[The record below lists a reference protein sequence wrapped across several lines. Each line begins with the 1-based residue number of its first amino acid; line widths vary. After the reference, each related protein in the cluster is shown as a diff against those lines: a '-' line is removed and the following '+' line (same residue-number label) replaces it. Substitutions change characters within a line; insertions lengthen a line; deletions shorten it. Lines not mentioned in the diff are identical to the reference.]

1 MIFLILTQ
9 IQDIEEQ
16 IEIDLLS
23 EIDKI
28 QKPFYNI
35 DDSLYKNRKFEII
48 LRQYKNPKNEKE
60 EFILA
65 EAYYYQ
71 KNYKKADEIYSKII
85 RISNDSS
92 IINLSKNAKLWIF
105 YHLGLY
111 NNVIENNNQDSLL
124 LALANI
130 KLKNFSSAYNISKNF
145 KSDTFLFISG
155 FCAYLLKSYDIAIRH
170 FQDLYETYPNSSF
183 TPYGIYRIGMIYYR
197 TEFYDKAINYFSIL
211 AKNYQDFKKYIRN
224 AIYLNAYSYYKLSNY
239 EKSYEWL
246 LVLIKN
252 YPNDEETK
260 LAKNLL
266 KEIYILRPEIFDS
279 TYEYYD
285 YLKAY
290 KLYRENKCN
299 SAIEIYKVFLNS
311 KQKTI
316 LFFFKT
322 AIGDAFLN
330 DSYLEIG
337 NCYNQIQDYKN
348 AIESYKKCKL
358 DECKYN
364 LAINLY
370 LSGEYSQ
377 SINQLEK
384 LLKDKNFIS
393 KIPEIYYY
401 IGLNYLR
408 MNKKKVA
415 NEYLTKAKNL
425 YLESGNY
432 EKAKEINNLI
442 GN

>member
-1 MIFLILTQ
+1 MIFLLIAQ
-9 IQDIEEQ
+9 VQDIEEQ
-16 IEIDLLS
+16 IEADFLS

-28 QKPFYNI
+28 QKPYYNI
-35 DDSLYKNRKFEII
+35 DDSLYKNKKFEII

-85 RISNDSS
+85 RLSNDTL
-92 IINLSKNAKLWIF
+92 IIKFSKNAKLWIL

-111 NNVIENNNQDSLL
+111 NNVLKEDNEDSLL
-124 LALANI
+124 LALTNI

-155 FCAYLLKSYDIAIRH
+155 FCAYLLKSYDIALKH
-170 FQDLYETYPNSSF
+170 FQELYENYPNSPF
-183 TPYGIYRIGMIYYR
+183 TPYGIYRIAIIYYR

-211 AKNYQDFKKYIRN
+211 FKNYQNFKLIKN

-239 EKSYEWL
+239 EKSYEWAL
-246 LVLIKN
+246 ILIKN

-260 LAKNLL
+260 LAKDLL

-299 SAIEIYKVFLNS
+299 SAIEVYNIFINS

-322 AIGDAFLN
+322 TIGDAFLN
-330 DSYLEIG
+330 DAYLEIG
-337 NCYNQIQDYKN
+337 NCYNQLQNYKN
-348 AIESYKKCKL
+348 AIEFYKKCKL
-358 DECKYN
+358 DECKFN

-370 LSGEYSQ
+370 LNGQYSE
-377 SINQLEK
+377 SISNFEK
-384 LLKDKNFIS
+384 LLKNKNFIS

-401 IGLNYLR
+401 IGLNYLK
-408 MNKKKVA
+408 MNKKKIA

-425 YLESGNY
+425 YLEAGNY
-432 EKAKEINNLI
+432 EKVNEIDKLI
-442 GN
+442 TN